1 MANRGASTL
10 ESHATT
16 NRSSIDR
23 SSLVI
28 SDVEIGYGHD
38 PAVIC
43 SLSLETRAGSIAAVM
58 GPSGCGKSTLLHA
71 ISSLVP
77 VRDGKI
83 EIAEESPESLRA
95 RHAIGLVPQRPRLL
109 PWRTLR
115 GNIELS
121 AKLAGTSNAG
131 AQADEALRAVE
142 LGHAQNQY
150 PHELSGGM
158 TARGA
163 LARALVHAPQLL
175 LIDEAFSDAD
185 EPLRDRLFLYVRGF
199 VLRHKC
205 FCLCVTHN
213 VLDACSQCDV
223 VFVLGGRP
231 ARVIA
236 TIQPSG
242 PAPRAIDS
250 EGVIASVIK
259 VREALQ

>member
-10 ESHATT
+10 ESPATT
-16 NRSSIDR
+16 SRSPIDR
-23 SSLVI
+23 SVLVVTDI
-28 SDVEIGYGHD
+28 DIGYGQD
-38 PAVIC
+38 PAVIS
-43 SLSLETRAGSIAAVM
+43 SLSLEIRAGSIAAIM

-77 VRDGKI
+77 LRAGGI
-83 EIAEESPESLRA
+83 EIGGETPESLRA

-121 AKLAGTSNAG
+121 AKLAGVPDAG
-131 AQADEALRAVE
+131 SEADETLRAVE
-142 LGHAQNQY
+142 LGHAQHNY

-163 LARALVHAPQLL
+163 LARAMVHRPPLL

-185 EPLRDRLFLYVRGF
+185 EPLRDRLFLYLRGF
-199 VLRHKC
+199 VLRHGC
-205 FCLCVTHN
+205 LCLCVTHN
-213 VLDACSQCDV
+213 VLDACSQCET
-223 VFVLGGRP
+223 VFVLGERP

-236 TIQPSG
+236 TIHPPG
-242 PAPRAIDS
+242 PAPRPIDS